1 MRTTKLIAVMA
12 VSASLAFGV
21 AAQAHGKHGKKEETV
36 DMNSLPA
43 EVQKTLKDKAG
54 DSEII
59 RVEKETKH
67 GKIVYEGVVKKDGK
81 EWGILVDA
89 DGKFLKQHDESQEH
103 KEKGEKY

>member
-1 MRTTKLIAVMA
+1 MKTTKLIAAIA
-12 VSASLAFGV
+12 VSAGLAFAV

-43 EVQKTLKDKAG
+43 EVQKTLKDKAA

-67 GKIVYEGVVKKDGK
+67 GKTVYEGVVVKKDGK
-81 EWGILVDA
+81 EWDILVDA
-89 DGKFLKQHDESQEH
+89 SGKFLKQHESKE
-103 KEKGEKY
+103 KEEKGEKY

>member
-1 MRTTKLIAVMA
+1 MKTTKLIAAVA

-21 AAQAHGKHGKKEETV
+21 AAQGHGKKEETV

-43 EVQKTLKDKAG
+43 EVQKTLKDKAA

-67 GKIVYEGVVKKDGK
+67 GKTVYEGVVKKDGK
-81 EWGILVDA
+81 EWDILVDA
-89 DGKFLKQHDESQEH
+89 SGKFLKQHESKEH

>member
-1 MRTTKLIAVMA
+1 MRTTKLITALA

-36 DMNSLPA
+36 DMNSVPA

-54 DSEII
+54 SSEII

-67 GKIVYEGVVKKDGK
+67 GQIVYEGVVNKNGK
-81 EWGILVDA
+81 EWGIMVDA
-89 DGKFLKQHDESQEH
+89 NGKFLKEHDESAEH
-103 KEKGEKY
+103 KEKSEKY